1 LGLKKVRGDYWEIR
15 LSVRNRIIFEFKDDV
30 INFVFVGSHNNK
42 LLEEAKRLTKAKTK
56 KEVVNL
62 SLKELIRKKR
72 REDLADLFGSS
83 IVDITLKDLEK
94 LRKDEF

>member
-1 LGLKKVRGDYWEIR
+1 MRSTIDIDER
-15 LSVRNRIIFEFKDDV
+15 
-30 INFVFVGSHNNK
+30 
-42 LLEEAKRLTKAKTK
+42 LLEEAKKLTRLRTK

-94 LRKDEF
+94 LREDEF

>member
-1 LGLKKVRGDYWEIR
+1 MRSTIDIDER
-15 LSVRNRIIFEFKDDV
+15 
-30 INFVFVGSHNNK
+30 

-72 REDLADLFGSS
+72 RENLAGLFGSS
-83 IVDITLKDLEK
+83 VVDITLRDLEK
-94 LRKDEF
+94 WREDEF

>member
-1 LGLKKVRGDYWEIR
+1 
-15 LSVRNRIIFEFKDDV
+15 V